1 MDMERKKEVLSILSE
16 NKKKKKRVFHIIGK
30 KKKKK
35 KENTVTRASRK
46 NTCDIAKQIKF
57 HHQFHP

>member
-16 NKKKKKRVFHIIGK
+16 N

>member
-16 NKKKKKRVFHIIGK
+16 NKKKKKEK

>member
-1 MDMERKKEVLSILSE
+1 MDMERKKEELSILSE
-16 NKKKKKRVFHIIGK
+16 NKKK